1 MPKRPQLRVA
11 LLGPPAIDVDGRPL
25 EVDTRKATALLAYL
39 AFTGRPVRRDSLA
52 ALLWPETNPERARA
66 TLRRTLSTLK
76 SALGSRF
83 IDIGR
88 DTVTLS
94 RAGVWVDVD
103 ELRGLVAETESHG
116 HAANETC
123 SRCLEPLQRAAALD
137 RGAFLAGFGLR
148 DSAAF
153 DDWQQLAGD
162 EVQRELAS
170 VLDRLAGALA
180 AAGNPTQA
188 IACARRRLALD
199 PLHEPAHR
207 QLIGL
212 LAEVGDRQA
221 AMEQYRD
228 CVRVLDRELGV
239 RPLDETTAL
248 YHAIVEGSSIAP
260 SPPPVVA
267 LKPVAADATY
277 DLVGRDDELREL
289 VQTYDSLGADGRVV
303 ALVGEAGIGKTRL
316 ADELLAHVTA
326 RGRMALA
333 VRCYEEERGLAYGV
347 VLELVRGAAA
357 VAPRF
362 DDDPWW
368 VAEVARLAP
377 ELGAPAAQPL
387 DSEAAQVRFYE
398 AVAEL
403 LQHSG
408 GPEPAM
414 LYVDDAHWADESSL
428 ALLAYLAH
436 RLSGR
441 PLLLAA
447 SWRPE
452 EVAQDHPVR
461 RLVADAH
468 RTGRASVIELGRL
481 SGVDV
486 AQLVASTGRSD
497 ALGERLYVESGG
509 LPFFVVEYLD
519 ALARGDDEP
528 DWALPVGVRDLLE
541 RRLAGLGELSL
552 QVLAAAAVLGRA
564 FDPDTV
570 RAASG
575 RTDEEVVISLEE
587 LVACGLLVEAADGAL
602 DFRHE
607 QARELVGSRMTLAR
621 RRLLHRRA
629 AAELDGR
636 GKREG
641 QAAMAAFHLAA
652 AGDDAAAAE
661 RYRVAGDHARRLYAN
676 AEALAHYRSSL
687 ALGLTDAA
695 VLHEAIGD
703 LETLAGDYGAAFAS
717 YETAAALADPAFLP
731 EIERRIGLLHLRRGE
746 WELGEASLAAA
757 SDGLDPA
764 SRSLAIADRA
774 LVAHR
779 MGDDA
784 AAFELAESALA
795 LAEETSDPRA
805 LAQAHNILG
814 MLAGGRGD
822 SDEAVSHL
830 DLGASIARSAGDAGA
845 ETAALNNLALAVRAS
860 GDPDRAIALTT
871 AALDLCVLQG
881 DRHREAA
888 LRNNLADLLRETGRQ
903 DESME
908 ELKHAVTLFA
918 EIGEDG
924 RLEPEI
930 WKLTDW

>member
-1 MPKRPQLRVA
+1 MSKPQLRIA
-11 LLGPPAIDVDGRPL
+11 LLGPPMIEVDGRPL

-39 AFTGRPVRRDSLA
+39 AFTGRPARRDSLA
-52 ALLWPETNPERARA
+52 GLLWPETNPDRARA

-76 SALGSRF
+76 SALDSRF
-83 IDIGR
+83 IEIGR
-88 DTVTLS
+88 DTVAL
-94 RAGVWVDVD
+94 AGPGIWFDVD
-103 ELRGLVAETESHG
+103 ELRRLVSTTESHG

-123 SRCLEPLQRAAALD
+123 SRCLEPLRQAAALD
-137 RGAFLAGFGLR
+137 RGSFLAGFGLR

-162 EVQRELAS
+162 EAHRELAS
-170 VLDRLAGALA
+170 VLDRLAGVLA
-180 AAGNPTQA
+180 AAGNPAQA

-248 YHAIVEGSSIAP
+248 YHAIVEGSLITP
-260 SPPPVVA
+260 SPPVLA
-267 LKPVAADATY
+267 LKPAAVDALY
-277 DLVGRDDELREL
+277 DLVGRDAELREL
-289 VQTYDSLGADGRVV
+289 VEAYDTLGSDGRIV

-357 VAPRF
+357 VAPPF
-362 DDDPWW
+362 EDDLWW

-403 LQHSG
+403 LQHSA

-441 PLLLAA
+441 ALLLAA

-452 EVAQDHPVR
+452 EVVQDHPVR
-461 RLVADAH
+461 RLVADAQ

-575 RTDEEVVISLEE
+575 RTDEEVVVSLEE
-587 LVACGLLVEAADGAL
+587 LVGCGLLVEGADGAL

-636 GKREG
+636 GKRES

-652 AGDDAAAAE
+652 AGEDAAAAE

-676 AEALAHYRSSL
+676 AEALGHYRASL
-687 ALGLTDAA
+687 ALGLVDAA
-695 VLHEAIGD
+695 GLHEAIGD
-703 LETLAGDYGAAFAS
+703 LETLAGNYGAAFAS
-717 YETAAALADPAFLP
+717 YETAAALAEPGLLP

-746 WELGEASLAAA
+746 WELAEASLGAA
-757 SDGLDPA
+757 SEGLEPA
-764 SRSLAIADRA
+764 SRSLATADRA

-779 MGDDA
+779 MGDEA
-784 AAFELAESALA
+784 AAHELAVSALA
-795 LAEETSDPRA
+795 LAEETDEPGA
-805 LAQAHNILG
+805 LAQAHNIVG
-814 MLAGGRGD
+814 MLAGSRGD
-822 SDEAVSHL
+822 ADEAVVHL
-830 DLGASIARSAGDAGA
+830 ELGASIAHAAGDAGA

-860 GDPDRAIALTT
+860 GDLDRAIELTT
-871 AALDLCVLQG
+871 AALDLCVIQG

-888 LRNNLADLLRETGRQ
+888 LRNNLADLLRATGRQ
-903 DESME
+903 DEAMD
-908 ELKHAVTLFA
+908 ELKHAVVLFA
-918 EIGEDG
+918 EIGEEG

-930 WKLTDW
+930 WKLTGW